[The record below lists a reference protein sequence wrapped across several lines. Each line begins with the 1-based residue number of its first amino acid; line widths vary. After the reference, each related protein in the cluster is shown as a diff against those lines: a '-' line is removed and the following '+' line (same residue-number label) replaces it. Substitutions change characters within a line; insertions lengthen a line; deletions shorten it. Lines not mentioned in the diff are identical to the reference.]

1 MLSKHIKKL
10 VTVSMVT
17 ALFIFLSSGFS
28 YAETAGKITVTASIL
43 NLREAPDTSSKVL
56 RQLKEG
62 NQLNVLDSSNGWYK
76 VNSEGLT
83 GWVSGSY
90 VKRNEEQP
98 VTVQYGKITGNNVNL
113 RKGPGTS
120 YAVISRLNK
129 GDVLTIIELSGNWY
143 KVKTSGAT
151 VGWVSNIYIS
161 LDKTIKESAKQV
173 KSNPGDKAKS
183 DTLDKSINGQINPQ
197 DNKPT
202 EKDQKDNQIEQSE
215 GGSVKSPEG
224 ESPSQ
229 SGDGLK
235 DEALTPG
242 ESSGLTG
249 VETLY
254 MGSFDV
260 SELIDYAQS
269 LVGVKY
275 VYGGTSPEDGF
286 DCSGFTKYIFSQFG
300 INLERVAADQAK
312 QGIEVSQ
319 DELLPG
325 DLVFSDTD
333 GGNNNIN
340 HVGMYIGDGKFI
352 SATSGSASS
361 KVTISELNSTYWQA
375 SYMTARR
382 IFKTD
387 FSNRTL

>member
-17 ALFIFLSSGFS
+17 ALFIVLSSGFS
-28 YAETAGKITVTASIL
+28 YAEAAGKVTVTASIL

-90 VKRNEEQP
+90 VKKDEDQP

-120 YAVISRLNK
+120 YAVISSLNK
-129 GDVLTIIELSGNWY
+129 GDVLTIIQLSGNWY
-143 KVKTSGAT
+143 KVKTSGTT
-151 VGWVSNIYIS
+151 VGWVSNLYIS
-161 LDKTIKESAKQV
+161 LDKTINQSVNQV
-173 KSNPGDKAKS
+173 KSNPGDKAKG
-183 DTLDKSINGQINPQ
+183 DTLDKSINGQINPP

-202 EKDQKDNQIEQSE
+202 EKDQKDNQTDQSE
-215 GGSVKSPEG
+215 GGPVNSPEG
-224 ESPSQ
+224 ESPGQ
-229 SGDGLK
+229 SGSGLK
-235 DEALTPG
+235 NETLTPG
-242 ESSGLTG
+242 ESSRLTG

-254 MGSFDV
+254 TENFDV

-275 VYGGTSPEDGF
+275 VYGGTSPENGF

-325 DLVFSDTD
+325 DLIFSDTD

-382 IFKTD
+382 IFETD